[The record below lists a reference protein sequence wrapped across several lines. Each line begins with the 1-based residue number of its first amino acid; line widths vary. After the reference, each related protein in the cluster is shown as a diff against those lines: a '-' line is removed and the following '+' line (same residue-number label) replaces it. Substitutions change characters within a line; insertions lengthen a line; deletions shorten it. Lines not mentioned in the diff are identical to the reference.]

1 MDFFK
6 EYKKGKDDEVK
17 KGLVMSKVITLKY

>member
-6 EYKKGKDDEVK
+6 EYQKDKDGEVK

>member
-6 EYKKGKDDEVK
+6 EYQKDKDDKVK